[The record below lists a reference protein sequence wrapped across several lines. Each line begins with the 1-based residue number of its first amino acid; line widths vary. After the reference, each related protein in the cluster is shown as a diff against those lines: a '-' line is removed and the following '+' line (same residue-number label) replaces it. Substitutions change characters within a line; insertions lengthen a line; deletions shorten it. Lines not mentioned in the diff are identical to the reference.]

1 MTMSKS
7 VIVCVDDE
15 TAVLDS
21 LRREL
26 SEAFEDICEIETAMG
41 GIDAIALVQ
50 DLVEERCDLSV
61 IIADYL
67 MPDIKGDAVLQEVH
81 QLSPQTLKIM
91 LTGQANID
99 GISNAINS
107 AQLYHYIA
115 KPWQPED
122 LKLTVREALNSYQQ
136 KQKILENQR
145 TLELKVEE
153 RTQELTQTLNE
164 LRATQSELIRS
175 EKMAALGQL
184 VAGVAH
190 EINTPVGN
198 AILAASVLN
207 NETSSLNQ
215 TFSQTALKR
224 SDLVGYLQTA
234 QESSD
239 LILQNLKGAAALI
252 QDFKQVAVDQTSHEQ
267 RKFQIIPY
275 IESVLT
281 NLEPKLKQ
289 THHTVTVAGDAS
301 LKTISYP
308 GALSQIVT
316 NFVMNSLLH
325 AYEPG
330 EVGQLRFEVTQQQ
343 DHILLEYSDDGCGI
357 PSADQHRI
365 FEPFFTTGRDQG
377 GSGLGLHIVHNL
389 VTQTLGGSL
398 SCQSQVA
405 VGTRFMLNL
414 PLTLATEGNHVRG

>member
-1 MTMSKS
+1 MSKP

-15 TAVLDS
+15 VAVLAS

-26 SEAFEDICEIETAMG
+26 SEVFEDQCDIETADSG
-41 GIDAIALVQ
+41 KDAIALVHE
-50 DLVEERCDLSV
+50 LIEEQCDLSV

-67 MPDIKGDAVLQEVH
+67 MPDMKGDTVLQQVH
-81 QLSPQTLKIM
+81 HLSPQTLKIM
-91 LTGQANID
+91 LTGQANVD
-99 GISNAINS
+99 GISNAINT

-115 KPWQPED
+115 KPWQPEA
-122 LKLTVREALNSYQQ
+122 LQLTVREALNSYQKEQ
-136 KQKILENQR
+136 QIIEYQQNLER
-145 TLELKVEE
+145 KVQE
-153 RTQELTQTLNE
+153 RTQELTQTLNT
-164 LRATQSELIRS
+164 LKTTQAELIQA

-198 AILAASVLN
+198 ALLAASVLD
-207 NETSSLNQ
+207 NETRSLTTVFDQ
-215 TFSQTALKR
+215 GELKR
-224 SDLVGYLQTA
+224 SALVNYLQTA
-234 QESSD
+234 QDSSD
-239 LILQNLKGAAALI
+239 LILKNLKGAAALI

-267 RKFQIIPY
+267 REFRIIPY

-289 THHTVTVAGDAS
+289 TCHTVTVTGDTS

-330 EVGQLRFEVTQQQ
+330 QVGHLTFNVTRQC
-343 DHILLEYSDDGCGI
+343 DRIVIEYSDDGCGI
-357 PSADQHRI
+357 PIEFQQKI
-365 FEPFFTTGRDQG
+365 FEPFFTTGRDHG
-377 GSGLGLHIVHNL
+377 GSGLGLHIAHNL
-389 VTQTLGGSL
+389 VTQTLAGLLRCESK
-398 SCQSQVA
+398 VA
-405 VGTRFMLNL
+405 LGTRFILDL
-414 PLTLATEGNHVRG
+414 PLTLASEGDYVRG

>member
-1 MTMSKS
+1 MSKP

-15 TAVLDS
+15 SAVLDS

-26 SEAFEDICEIETAMG
+26 SEAFEDHCEIETALG
-41 GIDAIALVQ
+41 GKDAIALVH
-50 DLVEERCDLSV
+50 DLMAEQCDLSV

-67 MPDIKGDAVLQEVH
+67 MPDMKGDAVLQQVH

-91 LTGQANID
+91 LTGQANIE
-99 GISNAINS
+99 GISNAINT

-122 LKLTVREALNSYQQ
+122 LQLTVREALNSYQKEQ
-136 KQKILENQR
+136 QILEYQHN
-145 TLELKVEE
+145 LERKVQE
-153 RTQELTQTLNE
+153 RTRELTQTLNT
-164 LRATQSELIRS
+164 LKTTQAELIQA

-198 AILAASVLN
+198 ALLAASVLN
-207 NETSSLNQ
+207 NETASFQ
-215 TFSQTALKR
+215 QAYGQGALKR
-224 SDLVGYLQTA
+224 STLVDYLRTA
-234 QESSD
+234 QDSSD
-239 LILQNLKGAAALI
+239 LILQNLQGAAALI
-252 QDFKQVAVDQTSHEQ
+252 QNFKQVAVDQTSHEQ
-267 RKFQIIPY
+267 REFQIIPY

-289 THHTVTVAGDAS
+289 TCHTVTVTGDAS

-330 EVGQLRFEVTQQQ
+330 EAGHLKFEVTQQC
-343 DHILLEYSDDGCGI
+343 DRIVIEYSDDGCGI
-357 PSADQHRI
+357 PAEHQLKI
-365 FEPFFTTGRDQG
+365 FEPFFTTARDQG

-389 VTQTLGGSL
+389 VTQTLAGTL
-398 SCQSQVA
+398 RCQSDVA
-405 VGTRFMLNL
+405 LGTRFILNL
-414 PLTLATEGNHVRG
+414 PLTLASEDAYVRG